1 MRGSIRRALK
11 PLVPGLAALTFVV
24 LCQGAA
30 RADEVFVQGYTGAC
44 FATPSTPCQ
53 PPNTGGG
60 PQTVTILGLTYSNA
74 TFRGITANGSRSFG
88 GDPAEPPAQNLN
100 NFGSLSLAANPV
112 SPGGEDIYDGTD
124 LRLRLVFTA
133 PQGMGDPNRIFVADI
148 VGTVRSNEQGGV
160 FIDFS
165 ESINDVGVL
174 FTFVD
179 TQCEPLP
186 IPDTPP
192 AGQQVT
198 CGTGSF
204 RVRILDL
211 AIDPD
216 QTAEITGLIVGAQ
229 QTTIPEPATLL
240 LLGTGLSG
248 IAAGVRRRRARRE

>member
-11 PLVPGLAALTFVV
+11 SFMPCLAALAFVV

-30 RADEVFVQGYTGAC
+30 RADEVFIQGYTGGC

-53 PPNTGGG
+53 PPNTGGAAQV
-60 PQTVTILGLTYSNA
+60 PPATILGLTYANA

-88 GDPAEPPAQNLN
+88 GDPTTPPAQNLN
-100 NFGSLSLAANPV
+100 NFGSLYLDPNVDA
-112 SPGGEDIYDGTD
+112 IYDNID

-148 VGTVRSNEQGGV
+148 TGTVRSNEQGGV

-165 ESINDVGVL
+165 ASINDVGVL

-179 TQCEPLP
+179 TECEPLP

-192 AGQQVT
+192 PGQQVT

-204 RVRILDL
+204 RVRVLDL

-229 QTTIPEPATLL
+229 QTAVPEPATLL

-248 IAAGVRRRRARRE
+248 IAAGVRRRRARRQG